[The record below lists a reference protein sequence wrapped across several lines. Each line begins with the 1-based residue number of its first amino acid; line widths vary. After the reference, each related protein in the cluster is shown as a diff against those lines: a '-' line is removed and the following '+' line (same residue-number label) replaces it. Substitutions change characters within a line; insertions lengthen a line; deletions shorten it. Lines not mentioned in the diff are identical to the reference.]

1 MDDAEKLVEGIISG
15 EINKSEVIEMY
26 HTIADKANAILN
38 ESRSAKPRR
47 KTVAIFK
54 QLKEIFVRSGT
65 NYRTDDRTDNRTDN
79 ETNDNEQPDTTDIP
93 HLESEKS
100 A

>member
-65 NYRTDDRTDNRTDN
+65 NYRTDDRT
-79 ETNDNEQPDTTDIP
+79 NDNEQPDTTDIP